1 MQLKEIYHIF
11 KTNDGEYLVSKI
23 MEYNEIITSKIIAQF
38 DKLEEAQEFLGEDG
52 VPGNS
57 IAVGDNIDTFSPFLG
72 SSKKGRK
79 KKNKQLLR
87 RFTPMLRT

>member
-1 MQLKEIYHIF
+1 MKLKETYHIF

-23 MEYNEIITSKIIAQF
+23 MEYNEIVTNKIVVKF
-38 DKLEEAQEFLGEDG
+38 DTLEEAQEFLGEDG

-72 SSKKGRK
+72 GASKKRRK
-79 KKNKQLLR
+79 KQLLR
-87 RFTPMLRT
+87 RFGPMLRT